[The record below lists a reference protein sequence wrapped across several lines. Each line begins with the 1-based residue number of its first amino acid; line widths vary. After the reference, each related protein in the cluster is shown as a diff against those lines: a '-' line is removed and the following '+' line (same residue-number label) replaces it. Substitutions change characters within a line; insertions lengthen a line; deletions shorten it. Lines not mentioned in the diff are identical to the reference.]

1 MKIYSANHFLS
12 GTAVTPRSRL
22 KSQFEST
29 TSNDPTYS
37 QNLKTQIKYK
47 NDATGRTQVV
57 IKSPVSRNFT
67 RLYKELGSKVR
78 VTGKQTN
85 NSMSRGDNEDT
96 LEEPNNDKVNSS
108 QSSFLPRLT
117 TYSQGEVKISDNPT
131 ETKNQFNL
139 IIKNNQL
146 EKQKSAAEQKD
157 ADVEEA
163 LINVM
168 KAAER
173 MQKSSQSS

>member
-1 MKIYSANHFLS
+1 
-12 GTAVTPRSRL
+12 
-22 KSQFEST
+22 
-29 TSNDPTYS
+29 
-37 QNLKTQIKYK
+37 
-47 NDATGRTQVV
+47 
-57 IKSPVSRNFT
+57 
-67 RLYKELGSKVR
+67 
-78 VTGKQTN
+78 
-85 NSMSRGDNEDT
+85 MSRGDNEDT